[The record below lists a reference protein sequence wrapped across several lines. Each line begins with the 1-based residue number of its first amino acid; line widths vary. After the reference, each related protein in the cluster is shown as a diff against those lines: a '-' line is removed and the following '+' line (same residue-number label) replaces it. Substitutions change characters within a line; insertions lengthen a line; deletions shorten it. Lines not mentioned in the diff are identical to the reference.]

1 MIKNEKGFTLIELIM
16 VIVLLGILAAIA
28 VPKYADLQGE
38 AKDAVTNAT
47 IGAVKSSA
55 VIWFAKKLGQTSTH
69 TAIFASTEYDTS
81 VITLDG
87 TDCNNLTA
95 EYTGRPVIDFSIST
109 TFCSP

>member
-1 MIKNEKGFTLIELIM
+1 MLRNEKGFTLIELIM

-55 VIWFAKKLGQTSTH
+55 VIWFAKKQGVTSTH
-69 TAIFASTEYDTS
+69 TAIFASTEYDP
-81 VITLDG
+81 VVTLG
-87 TDCNNLTA
+87 GSACNALTA
-95 EYTGRPVIDFSIST
+95 TYTGRPVINFSISS

>member
-1 MIKNEKGFTLIELIM
+1 MLKNKSGFTLIELIM

-55 VIWFAKKLGQTSTH
+55 VIWFAKNQGVKNTY

-81 VITLDG
+81 VITLGG
-87 TDCNNLTA
+87 TSCNALTA
-95 EYTGRPVIDFSIST
+95 TYTGRSAISFSISS
-109 TFCSP
+109 TFCSG